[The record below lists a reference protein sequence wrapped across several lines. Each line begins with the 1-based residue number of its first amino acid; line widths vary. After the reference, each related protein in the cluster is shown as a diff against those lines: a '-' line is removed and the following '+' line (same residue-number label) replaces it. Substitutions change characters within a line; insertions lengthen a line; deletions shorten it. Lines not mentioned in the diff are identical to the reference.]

1 MTFEQIGQPMA
12 ASNSSLW
19 PLLCGI
25 LVVAVVAGCT
35 KSSPESTLASLNE
48 SNVQRLT
55 NLYFAYQKSHDFNGP
70 KDEQDFRQFVQGIS
84 ADKLQRI
91 GVDPTS
97 IDGVF
102 VSERD
107 AQPFK
112 IRYRVKGSIM
122 GTQEPVVF
130 ESQGVDGKRMVGFL
144 NMTQREVD
152 AAEYD
157 QLWGSKAV
165 ATSSR

>member
-1 MTFEQIGQPMA
+1 MA
-12 ASNSSLW
+12 GCNSSRWL
-19 PLLCGI
+19 LLCGV
-25 LVVAVVAGCT
+25 LVVATGIGCSQ
-35 KSSPESTLASLNE
+35 SSPESTLASVNE

-55 NLYFAYQKSHDFNGP
+55 NLYFAYQKKHDFNGP
-70 KDEQDFRQFVQGIS
+70 KDEQDFRQFVQGIG

-91 GVDPTS
+91 GVDPAS
-97 IDGVF
+97 IESVF

-107 AQPFK
+107 GQPFK
-112 IRYRVKGSIM
+112 VRYRVKGSIM

-130 ESQGVDGKRMVGFL
+130 ESQGTDGKRIVGFL

-157 QLWGSKAV
+157 QLWTSKAV
-165 ATSSR
+165 AGSGRTNNS

>member
-1 MTFEQIGQPMA
+1 MTFEQLGQAMA
-12 ASNSSLW
+12 GCNSSRWL
-19 PLLCGI
+19 LLCGM
-25 LVVAVVAGCT
+25 LVVSMASGCSG
-35 KSSPESTLASLNE
+35 SSPESTLASVNE

-55 NLYFAYQKSHDFNGP
+55 NLYFAYQKKHNFNGP

-84 ADKLQRI
+84 TEKLQRI
-91 GVDPTS
+91 GVDPAS

-112 IRYRVKGSIM
+112 IRYRVKGSMM

-130 ESQGVDGKRMVGFL
+130 ESQGADGKRIVGFL
-144 NMTQREVD
+144 DMTQREVD

-157 QLWGSKAV
+157 QLWGSKVV
-165 ATSSR
+165 AGSSR

>member
-1 MTFEQIGQPMA
+1 MA
-12 ASNSSLW
+12 NRKSVQ
-19 PLLCGI
+19 LLLSG
-25 LVVAVVAGCT
+25 LLVAVTALVGCSQ
-35 KSSPESTLASLNE
+35 SSPESSVASLNE

-55 NLYFAYQKSHDFNGP
+55 NLYFAYQKKFDLIGP

-84 ADKLQRI
+84 AEKLTRI
-91 GVDPTS
+91 GLDPSS
-97 IDGVF
+97 IDAVF

-107 AQPFK
+107 GQPYK
-112 IRYRVKGSIM
+112 IRYRVKGNIRGSD
-122 GTQEPVVF
+122 EPVVF

-152 AAEYD
+152 AAEYE

-165 ATSSR
+165 AGSSRNNKS